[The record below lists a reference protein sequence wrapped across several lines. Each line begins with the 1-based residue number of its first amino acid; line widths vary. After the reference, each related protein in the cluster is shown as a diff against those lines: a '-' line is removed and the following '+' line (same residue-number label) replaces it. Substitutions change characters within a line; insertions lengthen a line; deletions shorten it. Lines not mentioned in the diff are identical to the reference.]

1 MTDEQKNAV
10 IQMWAEAIT
19 KMMIQAEEIKKAMIE
34 IIDHIRPDGFMYMF
48 TTDEME
54 KLKEIKE
61 RLMDSEE
68 AAE

>member
-19 KMMIQAEEIKKAMIE
+19 KMMIQ
-34 IIDHIRPDGFMYMF
+34 PDGFMYMF

-61 RLMDSEE
+61 RLMDIEE